1 MEALLRL
8 LELLAVM
15 LKGVTMA
22 VTLKRVPKVC
32 EALLVPLKLL
42 AALLKE
48 LRVALSLCRGSA
60 GLLALLAVSSRA

>member
-1 MEALLRL
+1 
-8 LELLAVM
+8 M

-22 VTLKRVPKVC
+22 VAFKRVPKIC

-60 GLLALLAVSSRA
+60 GLLALLAVSSRE